1 VDNSGKVFDPW
12 HLISM
17 REIINK
23 KTTLTDLARE
33 NRGQKRPAISAKNL
47 ANKEER
53 SVIILAFLLTFFPQA
68 SAKSATIPNHLV

>member
-1 VDNSGKVFDPW
+1 MDNSGKVFDHW

-23 KTTLTDLARE
+23 KTSLADLARE

-47 ANKEER
+47 ANEGER
-53 SVIILAFLLTFFPQA
+53 SGIILSNSP
-68 SAKSATIPNHLV
+68 

>member
-1 VDNSGKVFDPW
+1 MDNSGKVFDPW

-33 NRGQKRPAISAKNL
+33 NRGQKLPAISAKNL
-47 ANKEER
+47 ANEGER
-53 SVIILAFLLTFFPQA
+53 SGIILSNSP
-68 SAKSATIPNHLV
+68 